1 MPKDGISIFF
11 KKLFLVVFRRSLQ
24 DVLNVFFFELPP
36 QPLGLKMLLKSTLAL
51 GLINFLLT
59 YDTCPK
65 LKSKKRINDIS
76 VLT

>member
-24 DVLNVFFFELPP
+24 DVFFFELPP

-59 YDTCPK
+59 NDTCPK
-65 LKSKKRINDIS
+65 LESKNRIIDIS